1 MRTAEEI
8 LKLKGNRIVTVTNNS
23 TIKDALRIMLEHK
36 IGIILIKEDD
46 AYIGIWSERD
56 LMRNVIDPDFNP
68 ETALIKDYMNSNL
81 VSAPSTTTIYELMDI
96 FLGRYLRHLLIKKD
110 GEYIGLLSI
119 GDIIKE
125 DLRHK
130 SNELKELHAMVSWE
144 YYEEWNKT

>member
-68 ETALIKDYMNSNL
+68 ETALIKDYMNSSL

-110 GEYIGLLSI
+110 GKYIGLLSI